1 MPTTNKRVNLT
12 ISDTLYE
19 RIQAYKTKNGIS
31 SDAGACLQLI
41 TRQLDGL
48 EKTEQMLDMVS
59 RFKPEE
65 LLQISALGLTEIK
78 NLADARNSSMD
89 GNT

>member
-12 ISDTLYE
+12 IPDALYE

-48 EKTEQMLDMVS
+48 ENAEKMLEMVS
-59 RFKPEE
+59 RFSVDE
-65 LLQISALGLTEIK
+65 LKLISDLGAKEMK
-78 NLADARNSSMD
+78 AFADARNMGTD